1 MSTTAESRP
10 VDAVRALS
18 SRRITWSTVAPGFY
32 VASTDGEFVGSVD
45 TSPDGHFIAMDGQS
59 TPIGRYGTLK
69 DAQQSLLTTTAPGN
83 LARRRRT
90 RRHLRMTATASGAVA
105 GALALTAGALAPFI

>member
-1 MSTTAESRP
+1 MSLLERAPEAPRILTART
-10 VDAVRALS
+10 
-18 SRRITWSTVAPGFY
+18 ITWSTVAPGFY

-45 TSPDGHFIAMDGQS
+45 TSSDGHFIAFDGQA
-59 TPIGRYGTLK
+59 TPIGRFATLK
-69 DAQQSLLTTTAPGN
+69 EAQHSLLTTEAPGN
-83 LARRRRT
+83 RDRKSRA

>member
-1 MSTTAESRP
+1 MSLLERAPEAPRILTART
-10 VDAVRALS
+10 
-18 SRRITWSTVAPGFY
+18 ITWSTVAPGFY

-45 TSPDGHFIAMDGQS
+45 TSSDGHFIAFDGQA
-59 TPIGRYGTLK
+59 TPIGRFATLK
-69 DAQQSLLTTTAPGN
+69 EAQHSLLTTEAPGN
-83 LARRRRT
+83 RARKSRA